1 MSHVSLRTHAVESKS
16 EAEDEQFYETVE
28 VEVTRVQFQLNS
40 SAKANVISF
49 KTYSSLKRRL
59 VPPLRKTRTVT
70 DFLFQAQTEASR
82 RSSVD
87 HSIQR

>member
-1 MSHVSLRTHAVESKS
+1 MSHASLHTHAVESKS
-16 EAEDEQFYETVE
+16 VTEDEQFYETVE
-28 VEVTRVQFQLNS
+28 VEDTQVQFQLNS

-49 KTYSSLKRRL
+49 KTYSLERRP

-70 DFLFQAQTEASR
+70 DFLFQAQTEAAR
-82 RSSVD
+82 RSGVD